1 MSLLSGLLKIE
12 SQFKSIFFI
21 TSVCAALLCMLK
33 LNFFWSRWVK
43 IDKFSTIWVTMLS
56 LFWIREVLWGKL
68 TTCPYLYTSVKVTE
82 VPSFRNMRV
91 ILSAIEEYH
100 SAASKKRSK
109 KLTMERL
116 GTTCAYT
123 ARSWWPTEEYIRS
136 VPFCRYALECGE
148 HLSFTGNFFLWLCN
162 FWTK

>member
-1 MSLLSGLLKIE
+1 MQA
-12 SQFKSIFFI
+12 QFE
-21 TSVCAALLCMLK
+21 
-33 LNFFWSRWVK
+33 FFWSRWVK
-43 IDKFSTIWVTMLS
+43 IWVTMLS

-68 TTCPYLYTSVKVTE
+68 TTFTYLYASVKVTE

-91 ILSAIEEYH
+91 VLSAIEEYN

-116 GTTCAYT
+116 DTTCAYT

-148 HLSFTGNFFLWLCN
+148 HLSLQVTFSYDFVIFELNKTGPRKQPLISTLDQDEPSQ
-162 FWTK
+162 

>member
-1 MSLLSGLLKIE
+1 MLYFLVSLGKDWQILNYLSKNAVSVLNKRSALRE
-12 SQFKSIFFI
+12 AYNFLFI
-21 TSVCAALLCMLK
+21 
-33 LNFFWSRWVK
+33 
-43 IDKFSTIWVTMLS
+43 
-56 LFWIREVLWGKL
+56 
-68 TTCPYLYTSVKVTE
+68 LYASVKVTE

-148 HLSFTGNFFLWLCN
+148 SLSLQVTFSYDFVIFELNKTGPCKQPLISTLHQDEPSQ
-162 FWTK
+162 